1 MNDQEKKAYL
11 EKYHEDKKKGVPFF
25 PDIIFKDAVI
35 TLVVFI
41 ILVAL
46 AYFLGAPLEDRA
58 NPADTTYTPR
68 PEWYF
73 LFLFQLLK
81 YFPGNLE
88 VIGVVLIPTLAI
100 LTLFL
105 LPFIDRSRF
114 RDFRSRPVIVG
125 GTVVA
130 MAAII
135 FLTIQAVQEAP
146 PPVEAKS
153 GDQTAALYT
162 ANCAACHGE
171 TITVP
176 AGTNLHDIIAKGKH
190 EGMPAWGA
198 DLSTDQIDAL
208 AGFILSPGGSQ
219 LFTQYCS
226 ECHKVEEL
234 LSSNPLELKKSLELG
249 LSYPPHANLNMPN
262 LTTALDQEQRSRLLN
277 FLIAPDGERLF
288 QTNCS
293 PCHGSSVA
301 FTGAKDEL
309 RKLISTGG
317 QHLDMPAWK
326 EKLSSTEIDMLAKYV
341 VDPKANP
348 DGKQAFDQYCKTCHG
363 DRVPQANSIEEAQ
376 KIITSGGSHRT
387 MPVWGSILT
396 PEQLDALVEFTYQAS
411 QGTSLAGGQQLFV
424 TNCTPCHGQFGEG
437 GPNPAKPGSFIV
449 PITTSEFLKTRD
461 DTTLRAIIS
470 QGQPS
475 SGMSP
480 FGSVN
485 GGPLDD
491 TQIDAIVAYLRSW
504 ESKPLD
510 TLPEQPTPTPTP
522 SLPTEL
528 PPSGEKIYV
537 ALCAQCHGANG
548 EGGAGPALNIAD
560 FQQDTDQE
568 IFNSISNGIPDTAM
582 TAWGEVLN
590 SDQINQLVKF
600 IRTFTGGETSTGAAT
615 GTPSATPSFAS
626 DVLPIFQ
633 SKCSACHGAFGGW
646 DASSYKTVMES
657 GNHAPVIV
665 PGDAT
670 NSLLA
675 QKISGTQKEGTIMP
689 PAGKLSDGEIQTIIN
704 WINAGAL
711 EK

>member
-1 MNDQEKKAYL
+1 MNDEEKKAYL
-11 EKYHEDKKKGVPFF
+11 EKYHEEKKKGVPFF
-25 PDIIFKDAVI
+25 PDIIFKDAVVS
-35 TLVVFI
+35 LVLFL

-46 AYFLGAPLEDRA
+46 AYFIGAPLENRA

-100 LTLFL
+100 LILFL

-114 RDFRSRPVIVG
+114 RDFRSRPIVIS
-125 GTVVA
+125 GTLVVLA
-130 MAAII
+130 GIL
-135 FLTIQAVQEAP
+135 FLTIQSVREAP
-146 PPVEAKS
+146 PPAEAKS
-153 GDQTAALYT
+153 GDQTAAIYT
-162 ANCAACHGE
+162 ANCAPCHGE
-171 TITVP
+171 SIVVP
-176 AGTNLHDIIAKGKH
+176 AGINLHDVIAKGKH

-219 LFTQYCS
+219 LFTQYCG

-234 LSSNPLELKKSLELG
+234 VSSNPIELKKALELG

-262 LTTALDQEQRSRLLN
+262 LSTAMDQNQRSRLLN
-277 FLIAPDGERLF
+277 FLVAPDGERLF
-288 QTNCS
+288 ATNCS

-301 FTGAKDEL
+301 FNGTKDEL

-317 QHLDMPAWK
+317 QHLVMPAWK
-326 EKLSSTEIDMLAKYV
+326 EKLSSTEIDLLAKYV

-348 DGKQAFDQYCKTCHG
+348 DGEQAFDQYCKSCHG
-363 DRVPQANSIEEAQ
+363 DRVPKADTVEQAQ
-376 KIITSGGSHRT
+376 QIISTGGSHQT

-396 PEQLDALVEFTYQAS
+396 PEQLDALVEYTYQAS
-411 QGTSLAGGQQLFV
+411 QGTSLGAGQQLFEA
-424 TNCTPCHGQFGEG
+424 NCVPCHGQFGEG

-461 DTTLRAIIS
+461 DATLRAIIS
-470 QGQPS
+470 LGQPS

-480 FGSVN
+480 FSSSN
-485 GGPLDD
+485 GGSLDD

-504 ESKPLD
+504 EKKPLE
-510 TLPEQPTPTPTP
+510 TLPEAAAPTPTPI
-522 SLPTEL
+522 PTESL
-528 PPSGEKIYV
+528 PSGEKIYV
-537 ALCAQCHGANG
+537 ALCVQCHGSNG
-548 EGGAGPALNIAD
+548 KGGAGPALNAAD

-568 IFNSISNGIPDTAM
+568 IFNAISKGVPNTAM
-582 TAWGEVLN
+582 AAWGEVLN

-600 IRTFTGGETSTGAAT
+600 IRTFGSGGASTGT
-615 GTPSATPSFAS
+615 TTPTPSATPSFTA
-626 DVLPIFQ
+626 DVLPILKN
-633 SKCSACHGAFGGW
+633 KCSACHGSSGGW
-646 DASSYKTVMES
+646 DASSYKSVMES
-657 GNHAPVIV
+657 GANAPVVV
-665 PGDAT
+665 PGNAA
-670 NSLLA
+670 NSLLV
-675 QKISGTQKEGTIMP
+675 QKIMGTQKDGMLMP
-689 PAGKLSDGEIQTIIN
+689 PGGKLSEAEIQIITN

>member
-1 MNDQEKKAYL
+1 MNDQEKKVYL
-11 EKYHEDKKKGVPFF
+11 EKYHEEKEKGVPFF

-46 AYFLGAPLEDRA
+46 AYFMGAPLEDRA
-58 NPADTTYTPR
+58 NPADATYTPR

-105 LPFIDRSRF
+105 LPFIDRSPL
-114 RDFRSRPVIVG
+114 RDFRSRPVFVG
-125 GTVVA
+125 GTFVVVG
-130 MAAII
+130 AII
-135 FLTIQAVQEAP
+135 FLTIQAVREAP

-171 TITVP
+171 TIDVP

-208 AGFILSPGGSQ
+208 AGFILSPGGSE

-234 LSSNPLELKKSLELG
+234 VSSNPLEIKKSLELG

-277 FLIAPDGERLF
+277 FLVAPDGERLF

-293 PCHGSSVA
+293 PCHGTAVA
-301 FTGAKDEL
+301 FTGSKDEL
-309 RKLISTGG
+309 RNLISTGG

-326 EKLSSTEIDMLAKYV
+326 EKLTSAEIDVLAKYV
-341 VDPKANP
+341 VDPQANP
-348 DGKQAFDQYCKTCHG
+348 AGKQAFDQYCKSCHG
-363 DRVPQANSIEEAQ
+363 DRVPQANSVEEAQ

-396 PEQLDALVEFTYQAS
+396 AEQLNALVDFTYQAS
-411 QGTSLAGGQQLFV
+411 QGTSLASGQELFQQ
-424 TNCTPCHGQFGEG
+424 NCVPCHGQFGEG

-461 DTTLRAIIS
+461 DITLRAIIS

-480 FGSVN
+480 FASTN

-510 TLPEQPTPTPTP
+510 TLPEQPTPAPSVPTA
-522 SLPTEL
+522 
-528 PPSGEKIYV
+528 SGDKLYGT
-537 ALCAQCHGANG
+537 LCAQCHGANG
-548 EGGAGPALNIAD
+548 EGGAGPALAGPD
-560 FQQDTDQE
+560 MQSKTDQDIYNVIDKGVPHSPMTGYGE
-568 IFNSISNGIPDTAM
+568 ILS
-582 TAWGEVLN
+582 

-600 IRTFTGGETSTGAAT
+600 IRTLSGEGTGA
-615 GTPSATPSFAS
+615 GTAPSNPSFAS
-626 DVLPIFQ
+626 DLMPIFQ
-633 SKCSACHGAFGGW
+633 SKCSVCHGAFGGW
-646 DASSYKTVMES
+646 DASSYKTIMES
-657 GNHAPVIV
+657 GDHAPVVI
-665 PGDAT
+665 PGDAA

-675 QKISGTQKEGTIMP
+675 QKISGTQTVGTIMP
-689 PAGKLSDGEIQTIIN
+689 PGGKLSDVEIQTIIN
-704 WINAGAL
+704 WINAGAA